1 MQGMLQVYDVCTA
14 AVANVPEVLQA
25 ASAQAL
31 HVCSIRHAFKN
42 VCSLHLI
49 PVPGYIEVTQGLTPG
64 TT

>member
-1 MQGMLQVYDVCTA
+1 MLQVHDVCKA
-14 AVANVPEVLQA
+14 AVVNVQEVLHA

-31 HVCSIRHAFKN
+31 HVCSITHAFKN
-42 VCSLHLI
+42 VCSLHSI